1 MISQHVRLIDERR
14 QVVAT
19 AQVVEQ
25 DGTFA
30 GAIDLSP
37 MPALLQQLF
46 EEYEEI
52 VHTHMFSLLDEIE
65 EKIEAL
71 HLKVVFEDAHEAALI
86 DVQIYPSTKKVSF
99 QVVKGDE
106 TIAPLHRESIV
117 GAYFAQLNKAL
128 ESDKDAKQIALLF
141 AHRLGSEYFLAILQT
156 MSEIDRLCREMESV
170 LNEFTGRDLHGTLFT
185 GKPLTIEH
193 LAIAMKLYVISWS
206 TLRDL
211 LASLVNAVFNLGMAD
226 RDVKEHL
233 ILHNS
238 HVKSSR
244 IPQILQAYDN
254 TLLIKDLKKKRNDV
268 VHRGKIP
275 DNDIEQILKER
286 NTIDSRRYSLLEQN
300 PISEEEHKRQI
311 SLLQQKLRA
320 LAKEKQDLWRKH
332 HQQTIAMISEIARE
346 LVLRT
351 IDLYKK
357 QAI

>member
-30 GAIDLSP
+30 GSIDLSP
-37 MPALLQQLF
+37 MLAPLQQLF

-71 HLKVVFEDAHEAALI
+71 HLKVVFEDDHEAALT

-106 TIAPLHRESIV
+106 TIVPLHRESIV
-117 GAYFAQLNKAL
+117 GAYFAQLNKIL
-128 ESDKDAKQIALLF
+128 EGDTDAKQIALLF
-141 AHRLGSEYFLAILQT
+141 HHQFGSEYFLAILQT

-170 LNEFTGRDLHGTLFT
+170 LNEFTGRNRGLVKL
-185 GKPLTIEH
+185 LTIEH
-193 LAIAMKLYVISWS
+193 VAIAMKLYVISWS

-211 LASLVNAVFNLGMAD
+211 LASLVNAVFNLGVAD

-254 TLLIKDLKKKRNDV
+254 TLLIKGLKKKRNDV
-268 VHRGKIP
+268 VHRGRIP
-275 DNDIEQILKER
+275 DDDIEQILTER
-286 NTIDSRRYSLLEQN
+286 NRIDSRRYSLLEQN

-320 LAKEKQDLWRKH
+320 LAKEKQALWRKH
-332 HQQTIAMISEIARE
+332 HQQTIAMISEIAGE
-346 LVLRT
+346 LVLKT

-357 QAI
+357 QGI